1 MNATEILSKV
11 KTLLGVD
18 PSNVDVKLESV
29 SLEEITLEN
38 GTVLSAE
45 KFDAGNEVFIKTDD
59 ENVPLPMGEYE
70 LSDNRILIV
79 KTEGMIEDIKNSEEV
94 VEETAEAVE
103 DTNLEEAPVQEEEK
117 SEMNY
122 ATKEELTALAESVEE
137 VKGQL
142 QEIID
147 TIGGEKKEKEEMAKQ
162 EELSKPASEGIKHS
176 PETSETKLGA
186 RYATN
191 SNQNTTYNRVLQAI
205 TNNN

>member
-18 PSNVDVKLESV
+18 PNNVDIKLEQI

-38 GTVLSAE
+38 GTVLTAD
-45 KFDAGNEVFIKTDD
+45 KFESGSEVFIKTEDQ
-59 ENVPLPMGEYE
+59 NVPLPIGEYE

-94 VEETAEAVE
+94 VEETAAAVE

-117 SEMNY
+117 SEMGY

-142 QEIID
+142 KEIID
-147 TIGGEKKEKEEMAKQ
+147 AMVDKKEDKEEMSQQ
-162 EELSKPASEGIKHS
+162 EELSKPAAEGIKHS
-176 PETSETKLGA
+176 PENVEEKLGA
-186 RYATN
+186 KFAVN
-191 SNQNTTYNRVLQAI
+191 SNQNTTYGRVLQAI
-205 TNNN
+205 SNNN

>member
-18 PSNVDVKLESV
+18 PNNVDVKLEQI

-38 GTVLSAE
+38 GTVLTAD
-45 KFDAGNEVFIKTDD
+45 KFESGSEVFIKTEDQ
-59 ENVPLPMGEYE
+59 NVPLPIGEYE

-94 VEETAEAVE
+94 VDETAAAVE

-117 SEMNY
+117 SEMGY

-137 VKGQL
+137 VKEQIKGL
-142 QEIID
+142 ID
-147 TIGGEKKEKEEMAKQ
+147 AISGDKEKEEMSQQ
-162 EELSKPASEGIKHS
+162 EELSQPAAEGIKHS
-176 PETSETKLGA
+176 PENIEEKLGA
-186 RYATN
+186 KFAVN
-191 SNQNTTYNRVLQAI
+191 SNQNTTYGRVLQAI
-205 TNNN
+205 SNNN

>member
-18 PSNVDVKLESV
+18 PSNVDIKLEQV
-29 SLEEITLEN
+29 SLEELALEN
-38 GTVLSAE
+38 GTILSAE
-45 KFDAGNEVFIKTDD
+45 KFESGNEVFIKTEDD
-59 ENVPLPMGEYE
+59 NVPLPMGEYE

-142 QEIID
+142 QTIIES
-147 TIGGEKKEKEEMAKQ
+147 IGDKKEEKEEMAQQ
-162 EELSKPASEGIKHS
+162 EQLSKPAAEGIKHS
-176 PETSETKLGA
+176 PENVESKQGTRFA
-186 RYATN
+186 VN
-191 SNQNTTYNRVLQAI
+191 SNQNTTYGRVLNAI
-205 TNNN
+205 SNNN

>member
-18 PSNVDVKLESV
+18 PSNVDIKLEQV
-29 SLEEITLEN
+29 SLEELALEN
-38 GTVLSAE
+38 GTILSAE
-45 KFDAGNEVFIKTDD
+45 KFESGNEVFIKTEDD
-59 ENVPLPMGEYE
+59 NVPLPMGEYE

-142 QEIID
+142 QTIIES
-147 TIGGEKKEKEEMAKQ
+147 IGDKKEEKEEMAQQ
-162 EELSKPASEGIKHS
+162 EQLSKPAAEGIKHS
-176 PETSETKLGA
+176 PENVESKQGA
-186 RYATN
+186 RFAVN
-191 SNQNTTYNRVLQAI
+191 SNQNTTYGRVLNAI
-205 TNNN
+205 SNNN